1 MWQHVKKGVSGDA
14 NRVLDN
20 AVLLFGWGSLKRKL
34 IAYLHEMMANPW
46 GVNSKNM
53 QQTFVELKN
62 ELTNAEGLPKDFMKK
77 FTQLDTNFN
86 SFDKAYNSKNEE
98 EINKTRNDVVSVGN
112 AIVEGYSEWLK
123 KKAEKKLNS

>member
-20 AVLLFGWGSLKRKL
+20 SVLLFGWGSLKRKL

-77 FTQLDTNFN
+77 FTQLDRESLF
-86 SFDKAYNSKNEE
+86 SAKIAKSSQFL
-98 EINKTRNDVVSVGN
+98 R
-112 AIVEGYSEWLK
+112 AIVQKSSQIK
-123 KKAEKKLNS
+123 VFAKI